1 MGRYYYGDIEGKF
14 WFGVQSSDSADR
26 FGVVGSEPQYLEYWF
41 QKEDLEQVQ
50 KELKKMEKQY
60 GEYFKNIKQ
69 FFEDRIKQ
77 QKHHYNYIEIAEYLG
92 TEEELAQKILKEYA
106 DYELGKKIEQSI
118 IENGECSFTAEL

>member
-14 WFGVQSSDSADR
+14 MFAVQSSDSADR
-26 FGVVGSEPQYLEYWF
+26 FGVIGSEPSYLEYWF
-41 QKEDLEQVQ
+41 QEEDLEQVQ
-50 KELKKMEKQY
+50 NELKRIEKQF
-60 GEYFKNIKQ
+60 GEDFKKIEQ
-69 FFEDRIKQ
+69 FFQDRQSYNDKQ
-77 QKHHYNYIEIAEYLG
+77 LAEYLG

>member
-14 WFGVQSSDSADR
+14 WFAVQSSDSADR

-41 QKEDLEQVQ
+41 QQEDLEQVQ
-50 KELKKMEKQY
+50 EELKRIEEQHEKNFKKIKEFFQGKQGYTDKEL
-60 GEYFKNIKQ
+60 
-69 FFEDRIKQ
+69 
-77 QKHHYNYIEIAEYLG
+77 AEYIG
-92 TEEELAQKILKEYA
+92 ETEETTKTILKDYA